1 MRAGQLRHLVTIQ
14 TLTETNNEGNVS
26 KYWTNT
32 GTAYAAIEP
41 MSGDEKQQ
49 YQYVD
54 GETYYNITLRYQDI
68 NSTDNRIVFDGKVF
82 HLKNVINHD
91 LRNVMTT
98 CAAVTRDGD

>member
-14 TLTETNNEGNVS
+14 TLTETNNEGNVTKS
-26 KYWTNT
+26 WTND

-54 GETYYNITLRYQDI
+54 GETYYNITMRYQDI
-68 NSTDNRIVFDGKVF
+68 NSTDNRIVFDGKIF
-82 HLKNVINHD
+82 HLKNVLNH
-91 LRNVMTT
+91 LYKNVMTT
-98 CAAVTRDGD
+98 CDAITRDGE